1 MADIFKRLADV
12 FYEYTE
18 KYDKNIISLI
28 KEKDLEISLDEL
40 KEVLNDAKNRLK

>member
-1 MADIFKRLADV
+1 MTDIFNRLSEV

-28 KEKDLEISLDEL
+28 KEKNIEVSLDEI
-40 KEVLNDAKNRLK
+40 KEILDDAKQRLK

>member
-1 MADIFKRLADV
+1 MTDIFNRLSEV

-28 KEKDLEISLDEL
+28 KEKNIEISLDEI
-40 KEVLNDAKNRLK
+40 KEILSDAKQRLK

>member
-1 MADIFKRLADV
+1 M

-28 KEKDLEISLDEL
+28 KEKNIEISLDEI
-40 KEVLNDAKNRLK
+40 KEILSDAKQRLK